1 MAKLKKLH
9 SHLIKI
15 KPKCK
20 KKVKIFTLWNN
31 MYIIIIIIIYRQIPD
46 SSGIIKINT
55 KYHHIHK
62 NSPNKLILSF
72 MLP

>member
-1 MAKLKKLH
+1 MMFLEQIIKVYGKKCSKTVSSCLLN
-9 SHLIKI
+9 S
-15 KPKCK
+15 
-20 KKVKIFTLWNN
+20 VTIF
-31 MYIIIIIIIYRQIPD
+31 IIIIIYRQIPD